1 MSFLL
6 AFPPTYMDFGAQF
19 MFAVLN
25 QLPFII
31 DFLPLPPNLA
41 RQVEGSGGLWVSFFL
56 RNFKVCQMLKFWQA
70 GVTLSV

>member
-6 AFPPTYMDFGAQF
+6 AFLPTYMDFGAQF

-31 DFLPLPPNLA
+31 DFLPLTPNLA
-41 RQVEGSGGLWVSFFL
+41 RQVEGSGGLWVSFF
-56 RNFKVCQMLKFWQA
+56 FA
-70 GVTLSV
+70 

>member
-6 AFPPTYMDFGAQF
+6 AFLPTYMDFGAQF
-19 MFAVLN
+19 MFAE
-25 QLPFII
+25 LPFII
-31 DFLPLPPNLA
+31 DFLPLTPNLA